1 MRIRTSRGTMLVQP
15 LKSSFATSS
24 AARPLAMRMRPDLEV
39 RKVSMRGRSQWSI
52 KDPLALRFFQL
63 REEEYFVLRQL
74 DGRTSQDEI
83 VARFERE
90 YSPRRLAPVRL
101 QAYLGMLHRNGLVVS
116 EAPGQGAEL
125 LERRGRLIREAWLEG
140 LTNVLALRLRGVD
153 PNRFLGWLEPK
164 CRWMFSRVAAVCG
177 GALVLAALTLVA
189 VHLNT
194 LQSRLPDFQ
203 AFFSAG
209 NLVWLAVVL
218 AGTKILHELG
228 HGVTCRHFGGRCHEL
243 GLMLLVFTPCLYCD
257 VSDAWMF
264 ADKRRRIAVGA
275 AGMIV
280 ELVLASVAT
289 FLWWWSEPGLLNNL
303 CLDVMFISSV
313 STVIFNGNPLLRY
326 DGYYILSDLLETP
339 NLHQQSS
346 GVVWRWAAKWLLDVD
361 LPADRLLPERGHL
374 LLALYAVAST
384 IYRLVVVV
392 AILWCFRRMAV
403 PYHAETLVDAL
414 GVMIVGGMIVA
425 PVVRGARWLKDQQR
439 RDEVRWGRL
448 IVRGGLLIAVAV
460 GVLCVPLP
468 HRVKAPVVLE
478 PHDARRVYVTV
489 PGRLLEAAANGEHVE
504 QGQILA
510 RLENLD
516 VALEIAQLTGERDT
530 QRMHLAN
537 LQSRQG
543 ADPEAASEIPTA
555 RQSLADIDERLAR
568 RRKDAER
575 LTLVAPQTGTVLPP
589 PNVVPHSERGQL
601 SSWSDTP
608 LEPRNRGTYLETG
621 TLVCL
626 VGDPGQLEAVAVVD
640 QADIDFVH
648 VGQRA
653 RIELD
658 ELPGQ
663 SLEGRV
669 TDVAALDLQI
679 VPRELV
685 APGGVASHVDPSG
698 AARPLEASYQ
708 ARVTLDSR
716 PFALRSGGSGRVKIV
731 ADSQSLGRRLARYLD
746 RTFRFQW

>member
-1 MRIRTSRGTMLVQP
+1 
-15 LKSSFATSS
+15 
-24 AARPLAMRMRPDLEV
+24 MRMRPDLEV